1 MASEPMAEAAPVAM
15 EEGETACAMEGE
27 ISAPMGNFQ
36 AQALH
41 EQQLLHEQLVQ
52 WLEKYASSAAEAMR
66 NVMAKRLEERF
77 QQFSTVQESARSAD
91 AAKAWSHDTERVY
104 ERTSRYLLSVLRP
117 SELGGSAGG
126 GGADGGS
133 AVAAAEP
140 NTAITP
146 TAGHAAE
153 NGAAVPALLPAEV
166 SALLASTEEEKAGVE
181 VHQDMQPS
189 PLQALPSAD
198 QLTGLAMPNEA
209 IDEDAVGIAALQPPR
224 AGEQLS
230 TARSPFSR
238 PLLNVAAQAD
248 EPEAASAPAP
258 TPLASPP
265 PAQPRALAPSPAS
278 APVPAPATPLEP
290 NQSSARPSL
299 LGRDARTPLTS
310 DGLGGEARRRAPPTV
325 APVPKRTRRS
335 SLS

>member
-104 ERTSRYLLSVLRP
+104 ERTSGYLLSVLRP
-117 SELGGSAGG
+117 SELGGSVGG

-153 NGAAVPALLPAEV
+153 NGAAVPALL
-166 SALLASTEEEKAGVE
+166 
-181 VHQDMQPS
+181 
-189 PLQALPSAD
+189 QANW
-198 QLTGLAMPNEA
+198 T
-209 IDEDAVGIAALQPPR
+209 AALM
-224 AGEQLS
+224 LS
-230 TARSPFSR
+230 R
-238 PLLNVAAQAD
+238 
-248 EPEAASAPAP
+248 
-258 TPLASPP
+258 
-265 PAQPRALAPSPAS
+265 
-278 APVPAPATPLEP
+278 
-290 NQSSARPSL
+290 
-299 LGRDARTPLTS
+299 
-310 DGLGGEARRRAPPTV
+310 
-325 APVPKRTRRS
+325 RRS
-335 SLS
+335 SHASSASCDTRWR